1 VSAPTKEEAGPSR
14 GPATHHSTA
23 ASPTIYR
30 PPEPDKGFLVKAA
43 AGKVRPLCREPEVS
57 WYR

>member
-1 VSAPTKEEAGPSR
+1 MSAPTKETGPR
-14 GPATHHSTA
+14 PGPVTHHSTTA
-23 ASPTIYR
+23 TPTVYG

>member
-14 GPATHHSTA
+14 GPATHSTT
-23 ASPTIYR
+23 ASPTIYM
-30 PPEPDKGFLVKAA
+30 PPEPGKGFLAKAA
-43 AGKVRPLCREPEVS
+43 AGKVRPICREPEVS